1 MVKREKDMIKEIKE
15 QMRGGKGSVEL
26 LHIFRQEELKGK
38 ARLCAKITIN
48 PGSSIGV
55 HEHVVRKKYF
65 I

>member
-38 ARLCAKITIN
+38 
-48 PGSSIGV
+48 PGFAL
-55 HEHVVRKKYF
+55 KLL
-65 I
+65 